1 MSNHTQFFYFTMN
14 NFKEERKF
22 LAEKLKISHK
32 VLSYVLYKQQID
44 CSYKEFIIPKKNGKD
59 RIIHAPEDKLK
70 RIQRKLGE
78 YLTDIHNK
86 YINDKEDKKYKEDKK
101 VKLNISHGFVKGNSI
116 FTNAK
121 IHRNKRYVLN
131 VDILEFFPPFHF
143 GRVRGY
149 FEKSKEFGLLNECAT
164 LIAQLT
170 CYKGRLP
177 QGAPTSPVISNLIF
191 NIVDMRI
198 LNLAKKY
205 KLDYTRYVDDM
216 SFSTNDKKFLFT
228 HKKFI
233 EELINILEKS
243 GFKINENKTRLEYF
257 SSRQEVTG
265 LTVNKKLNANKSFIK
280 KTRAMANE
288 LYKTG
293 KFSINGKKGT
303 LNQLEGRFAFINQ
316 IDKENNKIL
325 YELENLKKGKDKE
338 NYKEKDKDKDKNKYK
353 NTHKNKDKEEEKDK
367 DKDKEKLKSNKKYI
381 SGLNTREKQYQKF
394 LFYKYFFNPSKPTIV
409 TEGKTDI
416 VHIKAALKKYYK
428 EYPKL
433 ISLKEDETFDFK
445 IRFLTKTKRLRYFLG
460 IEEDGADTM
469 KNIYNFYT
477 GNCNCRNLFDFFE
490 NITKNRESIEKKPVI
505 LLFDNEQKDNYKK
518 KKKKKPLRE
527 FLNHVKIELSV
538 NINTNIKSNL
548 YLQTIPLI
556 NGMEQCEIEDLYD
569 EKVRR
574 EVVDGKPFKIAG
586 NYDKKTEYGKHD
598 FSLYVLKNYKLI
610 DFSKFK
616 PILDSINNIC

>member
-1 MSNHTQFFYFTMN
+1 MD

-22 LAEKLKISHK
+22 LAKELEIRNKL
-32 VLSYVLYKQQID
+32 LSYVLYIKKIEN
-44 CSYKEFIIPKKNGKD
+44 SYKEFIIPKKNGKD
-59 RIIHAPEDKLK
+59 RIIHAPEDNLK
-70 RIQRKLGE
+70 YIQRKLGE
-78 YLTDIHNK
+78 YLIYIHNK
-86 YINDKEDKKYKEDKK
+86 YIKDKEDKK

-131 VDILEFFPPFHF
+131 VDILEFFPSFHF

-149 FEKSKEFGLLNECAT
+149 FKKSKEFGLLNECAT

-170 CYKGRLP
+170 CYNGGLP

-198 LNLAKKY
+198 LKLAKKY

-338 NYKEKDKDKDKNKYK
+338 NYKEKDKNKYK

-367 DKDKEKLKSNKKYI
+367 NKEKLKSNKKYI

-477 GNCNCRNLFDFFE
+477 GNCNCRNLFDFF
-490 NITKNRESIEKKPVI
+490 
-505 LLFDNEQKDNYKK
+505 
-518 KKKKKPLRE
+518 
-527 FLNHVKIELSV
+527 
-538 NINTNIKSNL
+538 
-548 YLQTIPLI
+548 
-556 NGMEQCEIEDLYD
+556 
-569 EKVRR
+569 
-574 EVVDGKPFKIAG
+574 
-586 NYDKKTEYGKHD
+586 
-598 FSLYVLKNYKLI
+598 
-610 DFSKFK
+610 
-616 PILDSINNIC
+616 

>member
-1 MSNHTQFFYFTMN
+1 MSNHTQFFCFTMN
-14 NFKEERKF
+14 NFKEERKK
-22 LAEKLKISHK
+22 LAKELKISNK
-32 VLSYVLYKQQID
+32 VLSYVLYIQKIEN
-44 CSYKEFIIPKKNGKD
+44 SYKEFIIPKKNGKD
-59 RIIHAPEDKLK
+59 RIIHAPEDNLK
-70 RIQRKLGE
+70 YIQRKLGE
-78 YLTDIHNK
+78 YLIDIHNK
-86 YINDKEDKKYKEDKK
+86 YIKDKEDKK

-131 VDILEFFPPFHF
+131 VDILDFFPSFHF

-170 CYKGRLP
+170 CYNGKLP

-216 SFSTNDKKFLFT
+216 SFSTNDKNFLFT
-228 HKKFI
+228 HKEFI

-293 KFSINGKKGT
+293 KFSVNGKKGT
-303 LNQLEGRFAFINQ
+303 LNKLEGRFAFINQ
-316 IDKENNKIL
+316 IDKKNNKIV
-325 YELENLKKGKDKE
+325 YELENLKKGKGRG
-338 NYKEKDKDKDKNKYK
+338 KDKDKDKDKKKYK
-353 NTHKNKDKEEEKDK
+353 NEHKNKDKDEEKDK

-428 EYPKL
+428 DYPKL
-433 ISLKEDETFDFK
+433 ISLKEDGTFDFK
-445 IRFLTKTKRLRYFLG
+445 IRFLRKTKRLRYFFG

-469 KNIYNFYT
+469 KNIYNFYS
-477 GNCNCRNLFDFFE
+477 GKYQYKNLYNFFE
-490 NITKNRESIEKKPVI
+490 KVTKNRGLLNKKPVI
-505 LLFDNEQKDNYKK
+505 LLFDNEQKG
-518 KKKKKPLRE
+518 KKKPLKE
-527 FLNHVKIELSV
+527 FLNHTKVELSGIINK
-538 NINTNIKSNL
+538 NIISNL

-569 EKVRR
+569 EKVRI

-586 NYDKKTEYGKHD
+586 NYDKKTEYGKHE
-598 FSLYVLKNYKLI
+598 FSLYIIRNYEKI
-610 DFSKFK
+610 DFSNFK

>member
-1 MSNHTQFFYFTMN
+1 MD

-22 LAEKLKISHK
+22 LAKELEIRNKS
-32 VLSYVLYKQQID
+32 LSYVLYIKKIEN
-44 CSYKEFIIPKKNGKD
+44 SYKEFIIPKKNGKD
-59 RIIHAPEDKLK
+59 RIIHAPEDNLK
-70 RIQRKLGE
+70 YIQRKLGE
-78 YLTDIHNK
+78 YLIYIHNK
-86 YINDKEDKKYKEDKK
+86 YIKDEEDKK

-131 VDILEFFPPFHF
+131 VDILEFFPSFHF

-170 CYKGRLP
+170 CYNGRLP

-293 KFSINGKKGT
+293 KFSVNGKKGT
-303 LNQLEGRFAFINQ
+303 LNKLEGRFAFINQ
-316 IDKENNKIL
+316 IDKENNKIV
-325 YELENLKKGKDKE
+325 YELENLKKGKGKE
-338 NYKEKDKDKDKNKYK
+338 NF
-353 NTHKNKDKEEEKDK
+353 KDK

-428 EYPKL
+428 DYPKL

-445 IRFLTKTKRLRYFLG
+445 IRFLRKTKRLGYFLG
-460 IEEDGADTM
+460 IVEDGADTM

-518 KKKKKPLRE
+518 KKKKKKKPLRE

-548 YLQTIPLI
+548 YLQTIPLV
-556 NGMEQCEIEDLYD
+556 NNKSECEIEDLYED
-569 EKVRR
+569 KVRKAIIYGKVFNMDPDYNR
-574 EVVDGKPFKIAG
+574 E
-586 NYDKKTEYGKHD
+586 TEYGKHD
-598 FSLYVLKNYKLI
+598 FSLYVSKNYEKI
-610 DFSKFK
+610 DFSNFK

>member
-1 MSNHTQFFYFTMN
+1 MN
-14 NFKEERKF
+14 NYKEERKN
-22 LAEKLKISHK
+22 LSELIDIRKKN
-32 VLSYVLYKQQID
+32 LSYVLYIQKIEN
-44 CSYKEFIIPKKNGKD
+44 SYKEFRIPKKNGKY
-59 RIIHAPEDKLK
+59 RIIQAPEKNLK
-70 RIQRKLGE
+70 NNQRKLGKF
-78 YLTDIHNK
+78 LNKTHNK
-86 YINDKEDKKYKEDKK
+86 YIEDKGI
-101 VKLNISHGFVKGNSI
+101 KLNISHGFVKGKNI
-116 FTNAK
+116 FSNAK

-131 VDILEFFPPFHF
+131 VDILDFFPSFHF

-149 FEKSKEFGLLNECAT
+149 FEKNKEFKFSNELAT

-170 CYKGRLP
+170 CYNDKLP
-177 QGAPTSPVISNLIF
+177 QGAPTSPIISNLIF
-191 NIVDMRI
+191 NIVDIRI

-216 SFSTNDKKFLFT
+216 SFSTNEKIFIFT
-228 HKKFI
+228 YKEFI
-233 EELINILEKS
+233 EKLIDILEKS
-243 GFKINENKTRLEYF
+243 GFKINQNKTRLEYF

-288 LYKTG
+288 LYKAG
-293 KFSINGKKGT
+293 EFSINEEKGT

-316 IDKENNKIL
+316 IDKENNKIV
-325 YELENLKKGKDKE
+325 YELENLKKGKGKE
-338 NYKEKDKDKDKNKYK
+338 NYKDKDKGKDKNKHK
-353 NTHKNKDKEEEKDK
+353 NVDKNKDKEEE
-367 DKDKEKLKSNKKYI
+367 KDKEKLKSNKKYI

-409 TEGKTDI
+409 SEGKTDI

-428 EYPKL
+428 DYPKL
-433 ISLKEDETFDFK
+433 ISLKEDGTFDFK
-445 IRFLTKTKRLRYFLG
+445 IRFLRKTKRLRYFLG

-505 LLFDNEQKDNYKK
+505 LLFDNEQKG
-518 KKKKKPLRE
+518 KKKPLKE
-527 FLNHVKIELSV
+527 FLNHTKVELSGIINK
-538 NINTNIKSNL
+538 NIISNL

-569 EKVRR
+569 EKVRS

-586 NYDKKTEYGKHD
+586 NYDKKTEYGKHE
-598 FSLYVLKNYKLI
+598 FSLYIIRNYEKI
-610 DFSKFK
+610 DFSNFK